1 MALSRSYSTSDAT
14 TSSANSAA
22 TVSALINVSS
32 FIPTNVRNISS
43 RSSLVNGSN
52 ISVSIKHN
60 PRPCRHLSAWAG
72 AGLNSRQP
80 LSGIG
85 RSVVE
90 RDSHERLWTLDRQRQ
105 ALFGKNHNGV
115 ADKEVRMLLADS
127 DAGLLAVVQLRTLA
141 K

>member
-1 MALSRSYSTSDAT
+1 MALSRSYSTLDAT

-32 FIPTNVRNISS
+32 FMPTNVRNISS

-60 PRPCRHLSAWAG
+60 PRPYRHLSVWAG
-72 AGLNSRQP
+72 ATLNSRQP
-80 LSGIG
+80 LSG
-85 RSVVE
+85 RSAVE
-90 RDSHERLWTLDRQRQ
+90 RYSHERLWTLDGQRQ

-115 ADKEVRMLLADS
+115 ADEEVRMLLADS